1 MYNKR
6 IQSNIYCNQNYES
19 GYAESQKKHNALYF
33 EGVAN

>member
-19 GYAESQKKHNALYF
+19 GNAESHKKHNALCS